1 MKKGAEMKDLPDYSG
16 EFNPN
21 LKLQDFSKEAL
32 IKLLVAAGKLYT
44 GVDPLWVAAMRQ
56 RFGDRVAFD
65 YDKEIWQAGTLNE
78 VHRTAKALNIKG
90 NDVASVFKFL
100 QFSPGFGVLFD
111 IDWDLKDS
119 HYGIM
124 TVTRCNGVV
133 WWERNKDHELQK
145 FTCEE
150 IEVPMFQ
157 RIAEY
162 FNPDMKATALKLPPR
177 KGADDIACQW
187 EFKIE

>member
-1 MKKGAEMKDLPDYSG
+1 MKELADYSG
-16 EFNPN
+16 DFDPQ
-21 LKLQDFSKEAL
+21 LKLQDFSKDAL
-32 IKLLVAAGKLYT
+32 IKLLITAGRLYT
-44 GVDPLWVAAMRQ
+44 GVDPLWVAAMRK

-78 VHRTAKALNIKG
+78 VRRVTRALDITG
-90 NDVASVFKFL
+90 SDVAAVFKYF

-111 IDWDLKDS
+111 IDWDLRDRN
-119 HYGIM
+119 YGIM
-124 TVTRCNGVV
+124 TVTHCSGVL
-133 WWERNKDHELQK
+133 WWERNGDNALQK

-150 IEVPMFQ
+150 IEKPMFQ

-162 FNPDMKATALKLPPR
+162 FNPKMKATALKLPPR
-177 KGADDIACQW
+177 ERENDIACRW